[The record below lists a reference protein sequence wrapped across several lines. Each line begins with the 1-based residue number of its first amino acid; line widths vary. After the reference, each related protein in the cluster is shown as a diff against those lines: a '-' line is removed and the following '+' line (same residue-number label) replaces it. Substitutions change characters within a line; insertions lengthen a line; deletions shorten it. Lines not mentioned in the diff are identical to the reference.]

1 MNEITHS
8 SAGRAATAAPQRTP
22 PGRNTRRPAR
32 HRPLALA
39 LLCLSVCVIVMDGT
53 IVNIALP
60 TLLRDLGGGTTI
72 RQLQWIVDAYIL
84 VFAGLLMAASSLGD
98 RFGRKPVLLIG
109 LVLFAAFS
117 AAAGRS
123 ADAPTLILWR
133 AFMGIGAAFIFPA
146 TLAIIVNLYPEPA
159 LRKVAIGAWA
169 AMSGLGVAIGPAAGG
184 FILERWAWG
193 WVFFINVPVCL
204 LVALGVFLWVPP
216 SRDPTARRVDVAGTV
231 LCLVAVSAL
240 TFAIIEAP
248 RVGWLAGETL
258 GVAAGALGVFLLF
271 LRWEARC
278 AEPMIDLALFR
289 RRTFAGG
296 SYGIAT
302 AFFGLFGFV
311 FLVSQYFQLVRGYG
325 AFESG
330 LRTLP
335 FAAFTGITA
344 PLAPALA
351 RRIGSRWV
359 VSIGLA
365 LMALCC
371 ALSSTNGDRTAYWII
386 VLQMLPMGM
395 GLGLVNATGA
405 DLIMQGLPREKA
417 GIGSA
422 VNDTARELGGTLGV
436 AAMGSLFA
444 SLYSRTIGEKLA
456 ALPLPADA
464 LQLCRESVVA
474 AAHVAHQAGAL
485 FGPAAEQTILS
496 AISPAFLAGFHA
508 AAWLGASF
516 LGVGA
521 AGCWLVL
528 PARWED

>member
-1 MNEITHS
+1 MSSTTNITPP
-8 SAGRAATAAPQRTP
+8 AAP
-22 PGRNTRRPAR
+22 

-84 VFAGLLMAASSLGD
+84 VFAGLLMAAGSLGD
-98 RFGRKPVLLIG
+98 RFGRKRVLLIG
-109 LVLFAAFS
+109 LVLFAGFS

-146 TLAIIVNLYPEPA
+146 TLAIIVNLFPEPR
-159 LRKVAIGAWA
+159 LRNVAIGAWA

-204 LVALGVFLWVPP
+204 LVALGVLLWVPP
-216 SRDPTARRVDVAGTV
+216 SRDPTARRVDVGGTA
-231 LCLVAVSAL
+231 LCMVAVGAL

-248 RVGWLAGETL
+248 RVGWLDARTL
-258 GVAAGALGVFLLF
+258 GVAAGALGAFLLF
-271 LRWEARC
+271 LCWEARC

-344 PLAPALA
+344 PLAPLLA

-359 VSIGLA
+359 LSVGLA

-371 ALSSTNGDRTAYWII
+371 ALTSANGDRTAYWII

-395 GLGLVNATGA
+395 GLGLVNATGT
-405 DLIMQGLPREKA
+405 DTIMEGLPREKA

-444 SLYSRTIGEKLA
+444 SLYSGSIADELA

-464 LQLCRESVVA
+464 LKLCQDSVIA
-474 AAHVAHQAGAL
+474 AAHVAQQAGTTL
-485 FGPAAEQTILS
+485 GPAAEQTIRA
-496 AISPAFLAGFHA
+496 AISQSFLDGFHA
-508 AAWLGASF
+508 AAWLGAGF
-516 LGVGA
+516 LALGA
-521 AGCWLVL
+521 VGCWCLL
-528 PARWED
+528 PARRRD